1 LELIDRNSQWLFLQ
15 ENLSRSEF
23 AQMLSQ
29 HRYGIHARPNETFGI
44 SIAEMVYAGCIPFI
58 PSRGGQ
64 IEITGDN
71 SEIQF
76 ESTDE
81 AVNKIYRVLSSPAQQ
96 EKIRDCLNQKRDLF
110 TPENFRNRLIF
121 FVERAMN

>member
-1 LELIDRNSQWLFLQ
+1 
-15 ENLSRSEF
+15 
-23 AQMLSQ
+23 
-29 HRYGIHARPNETFGI
+29 
-44 SIAEMVYAGCIPFI
+44 MVYAGCIPFI